1 MHIAINRGMTLAGGN
16 RARFGPDVFTS
27 PAAAGTGG
35 YTTYDAGTDKWT
47 INRDGGG
54 NGQITQAGFKANT
67 RYRFT
72 FDFLR
77 EGTQALF
84 AIDMRI
90 NTGTGGTAY
99 FLNNAAAGP
108 YSITI
113 TTGNAVTAINFA
125 LPSTGFSAAFAN
137 IVAREIL

>member
-1 MHIAINRGMTLAGGN
+1 MALTSPSRQ
-16 RARFGPDVFTS
+16 RFGPDVFTS

-35 YTTYDAGTDKWT
+35 YTTYDAPTDKWT
-47 INRDGGG
+47 INRDASG
-54 NGQITQAGFKANT
+54 NGQITQTGFKANT

-77 EGTQALF
+77 EGTQPSF

-90 NTGTGGTAY
+90 ITGTGGTAY

-108 YSITI
+108 YSVTIIT
-113 TTGNAVTAINFA
+113 GDAVTAINFA
-125 LPSTGFSAAFAN
+125 LPGVGFSAAFAN